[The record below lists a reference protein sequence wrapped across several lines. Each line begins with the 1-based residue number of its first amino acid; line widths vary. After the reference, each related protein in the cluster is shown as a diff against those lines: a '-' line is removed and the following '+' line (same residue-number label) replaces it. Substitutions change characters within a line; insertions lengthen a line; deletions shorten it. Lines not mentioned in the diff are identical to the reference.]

1 MIMSTAIITK
11 FTDIAQMAEKRAK
24 NYFLSYRN

>member
-1 MIMSTAIITK
+1 MSISIAIITK
-11 FTDIAQMAEKRAK
+11 FTDIAHMFEKRAK